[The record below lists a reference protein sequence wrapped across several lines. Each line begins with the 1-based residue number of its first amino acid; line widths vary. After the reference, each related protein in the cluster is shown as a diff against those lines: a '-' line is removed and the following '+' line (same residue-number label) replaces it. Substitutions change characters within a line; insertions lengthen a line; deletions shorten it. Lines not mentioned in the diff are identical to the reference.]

1 MSSIRPKNG
10 NYYIRYVDRH
20 GIPKEKTL
28 NTKIKKIA
36 KLRQAEFDLQL
47 AAGKIASFDKVKT
60 EDEVGW

>member
-1 MSSIRPKNG
+1 MSSIRPRNG

-20 GIPKEKTL
+20 GIPNEKTL
-28 NTKIKKIA
+28 DTKIKKIA